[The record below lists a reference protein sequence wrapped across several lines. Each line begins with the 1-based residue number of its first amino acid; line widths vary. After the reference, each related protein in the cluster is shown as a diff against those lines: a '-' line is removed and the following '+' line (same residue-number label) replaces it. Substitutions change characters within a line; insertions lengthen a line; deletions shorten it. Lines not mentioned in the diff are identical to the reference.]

1 MRAFLAW
8 LALTCSC
15 AAAQNSAASALQSQ
29 AEEART
35 KGDPAAIKLYQRA
48 LTATP
53 DWKEGWWALGSLEYG
68 KDHFPECREAFR
80 KLTELAPRAGGAFG
94 MLGLC
99 EVGAKDYVN
108 ALEHLRAGKEFGFGS
123 DALEKTGRY
132 HLARLYTKS
141 GDFESALRVI
151 AELGEN
157 TQESA
162 AFVRLAGIAALWK
175 PLFPEEVPA
184 ADQELV
190 YLAGKAF
197 WHAFARNAATAETE
211 LSELAERYPREKGVH
226 YLFGS
231 FELRNN
237 PDKAVTEF
245 ETELKIDPTHSGALS
260 ALAAEYL
267 RRKDPEKGIP
277 YARELGKVM
286 PASPVPHTLLGR
298 LLAESGENKEAVA
311 ELEKARDMSPD
322 DPQPRITLASVYAK
336 LGRSADAARERAAF
350 TKLNAARD
358 KDK

>member
-1 MRAFLAW
+1 
-8 LALTCSC
+8 
-15 AAAQNSAASALQSQ
+15 
-29 AEEART
+29 
-35 KGDPAAIKLYQRA
+35 
-48 LTATP
+48 
-53 DWKEGWWALGSLEYG
+53 
-68 KDHFPECREAFR
+68 
-80 KLTELAPRAGGAFG
+80 
-94 MLGLC
+94 
-99 EVGAKDYVN
+99 VGAKDYVD
-108 ALEHLRAGKEFGFGS
+108 ALEHLRKGKEFGFGS
-123 DALEKTGRY
+123 GSIEKTARY

-162 AFVRLAGIAALWK
+162 PFVRVAGIAALWK
-175 PLFPEEVPA
+175 PLFPEEVPP

-197 WHAFARNAATAETE
+197 WHAFARNAATAEKE

-237 PDKAVTEF
+237 PDHAVTEF
-245 ETELKIDPTHSGALS
+245 EAELKINPSHGGALS

-277 YARELGKVM
+277 YARELAKAM
-286 PASPVPHTLLGR
+286 PDSPVPHMLLGR
-298 LLAESGENKEAVA
+298 LLAESGESAEAVA

-322 DPQPRITLASVYAK
+322 DPQPRITLASLYAK
-336 LGRSADAARERAAF
+336 LGRPADAARERAEF
-350 TKLNAARD
+350 IKLNAARD